1 MNGRPGASAPAF
13 SGKAFVV
20 LQCERGDSE
29 ELPLV
34 DSEGAAPKLEPG
46 ASTQLTVRPYNLGKL
61 KGVKVR
67 GQRRFMTHC
76 VRERRL
82 AGGLRAIQGEEGWSV
97 LLSSR

>member
-1 MNGRPGASAPAF
+1 M
-13 SGKAFVV
+13 V

-29 ELPLV
+29 ELLLV

-67 GQRRFMTHC
+67 R
-76 VRERRL
+76 
-82 AGGLRAIQGEEGWSV
+82 
-97 LLSSR
+97 